1 MKRLDK
7 VACSSCH
14 FTQLERGQKQC
25 IHCSRYLVRMPAQD
39 EPLWKEVNNEL
50 GSSKPSVSLHDA
62 RSGSV
67 LRASSSQNPQR
78 SSGGNYTN

>member
-7 VACSSCH
+7 VACNSCH

-39 EPLWKEVNNEL
+39 QPFWKEVNNEL
-50 GSSKPSVSLHDA
+50 GASQSAVPFRNVGS
-62 RSGSV
+62 RSV

-78 SSGGNYTN
+78 SSGGDYTN